1 MDDTDS
7 FSFNREFKAK
17 LMRLKINS
25 IQAKETVR
33 RHIVCLQL
41 DTSPFSLLPAH
52 RSMYT
57 LRLLPVYSPVA
68 DLRKRRTKRH
78 KKKSSRSGS
87 TRLTLRLC
95 AR

>member
-41 DTSPFSLLPAH
+41 DHHPLLAVASTS
-52 RSMYT
+52 
-57 LRLLPVYSPVA
+57 
-68 DLRKRRTKRH
+68 
-78 KKKSSRSGS
+78 
-87 TRLTLRLC
+87 
-95 AR
+95 